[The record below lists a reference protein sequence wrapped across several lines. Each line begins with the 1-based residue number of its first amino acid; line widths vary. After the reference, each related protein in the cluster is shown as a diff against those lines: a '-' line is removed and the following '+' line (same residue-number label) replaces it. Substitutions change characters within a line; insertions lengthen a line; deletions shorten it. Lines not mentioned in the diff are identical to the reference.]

1 MSDAIASSRGRY
13 ADVNGVHLY
22 YERHGDGQ
30 PLVLLHG
37 GLGSVEMWGA
47 ALESLAADRHVI
59 AVDLQAHGRTA
70 DIDRPITTEAVAED
84 VAALIGHLGLGG
96 ADVMGYS
103 FGGNIALG
111 VAIAHPELVRR
122 LVVVSSPLR
131 RSAFYPEL
139 AVQQRNML
147 APQTAE
153 MMRPSPLY
161 QTYARIAPRVEDW
174 PRLVR
179 KMGEW
184 ITTDWDVTAVVAKLP
199 MPALIVAAD
208 ADAFPP
214 SHAVETFELLGG
226 GRRDAG
232 WDGAA
237 RPLSRLAILP
247 GTTHYTIVDSPAL
260 LAATTAFLDARA
272 PQRAGPARNS

>member
-1 MSDAIASSRGRY
+1 MREDDPTGPGGY

-22 YERHGDGQ
+22 YERHGNGR

-37 GLGSVEMWGA
+37 GLGSTGAWGTT
-47 ALESLAADRHVI
+47 LDSLAAGRHVI

-70 DIDRPITTEAVAED
+70 DVDRPITTGAVAED
-84 VAALIGHLGLGG
+84 VAALVRHLKLPR

-122 LVVVSSPLR
+122 LVLVSAPLR
-131 RSAFYPEL
+131 RSAFYPAL

-147 APQTAE
+147 DPQTAE
-153 MMRPSPLY
+153 MMKQSALY
-161 QTYARIAPRVEDW
+161 ETYARIAPRVDDW

-179 KMGEW
+179 KMGAW
-184 ITTDWDVTAVVAKLP
+184 ITTDWDMSGDFAKLS
-199 MPALIVAAD
+199 MPVLVVAAD

-214 SHAVETFELLGG
+214 EHAVEAFELLGG
-226 GRRDAG
+226 GKSDAG
-232 WDGAA
+232 WAGTD
-237 RPLSRLAILP
+237 RPASRLAILP
-247 GTTHYTIVDSPAL
+247 GTTHYTVFSDPAL
-260 LAATTAFLDARA
+260 IGAVVRFLDAEEPLDA
-272 PQRAGPARNS
+272 SAT